1 MKYKCELI
9 RDILPLYLD
18 EVCSEESR
26 RAVEEHLRGCPDCS
40 DLLLRMRGN
49 GAEDILLQESR
60 AMLARRAENERKR
73 RGRACVFL
81 ICLTMAPI
89 LISFIVDLLTGG
101 GLQWFYVAA
110 SSILFG
116 MSVLFLPFI
125 LGTEPLRAKIW
136 GHRGLIAMGTDTF
149 LYVLMMLSIG
159 LYSANA
165 AFAPLALRISVP
177 CVLYAWS
184 LFLIIRYA
192 GRGGLLKTGL
202 CIAATAVF
210 YYSMF
215 TDESGIVFSAAAAG
229 IGILLA
235 GLGIVIN
242 RGKRK

>member
-1 MKYKCELI
+1 
-9 RDILPLYLD
+9 
-18 EVCSEESR
+18 
-26 RAVEEHLRGCPDCS
+26 
-40 DLLLRMRGN
+40 
-49 GAEDILLQESR
+49 
-60 AMLARRAENERKR
+60 
-73 RGRACVFL
+73 
-81 ICLTMAPI
+81 MAPI

-101 GLQWFYVAA
+101 GLQWFYVVAA
-110 SSILFG
+110 SVLFG
-116 MSVLFLPFI
+116 MSVLFLPFV
-125 LGTEPLRAKIW
+125 LGTEPIRTKIR
-136 GHRGLIAMGTDTF
+136 GYRGLIAMGTDTF